1 VKASRPAPK
10 PANSC
15 ARRCITSAKA
25 NMAQPL
31 RNRRLLSDSRRR
43 VAQVSSCPRHAEV
56 KRPPA
61 PARKPRAIFVKAKA
75 TPGALLPPGGQGPP
89 RMLKR
94 GRDILP
100 LPMHLS
106 PNRLEPPLAIEDHL
120 CAEVLRGKQAG
131 RASTQEGNRKAINPY
146 SQPAKSIESLSLEY
160 QRFLPCLVIGLERA
174 RLQPR
179 PSRSFIDEG
188 LPPLRSPRRSALHSS
203 QIIFFAGIYNI
214 DCSDS
219 NIAFDSPNKI
229 SNDHSDSGSRRR
241 ILVSAAPTTLTVLG
255 CSPPQSEI

>member
-1 VKASRPAPK
+1 MVQHVFYRKCFSLVKAIADARCAALILLSTKGGLCRNERPSNVRVRTRVKASRPAPK

-56 KRPPA
+56 TRPPA
-61 PARKPRAIFVKAKA
+61 PARKPRAIFVKGKA

-120 CAEVLRGKQAG
+120 CAEVLRGRQAA
-131 RASTQEGNRKAINPY
+131 RVSTQEGTRKAINPY
-146 SQPAKSIESLSLEY
+146 SQPAKSIERLSLEY

-179 PSRSFIDEG
+179 
-188 LPPLRSPRRSALHSS
+188 RRGHS
-203 QIIFFAGIYNI
+203 
-214 DCSDS
+214 
-219 NIAFDSPNKI
+219 
-229 SNDHSDSGSRRR
+229 
-241 ILVSAAPTTLTVLG
+241 
-255 CSPPQSEI
+255 